1 MIIITGASGGIGSAI
16 LRDISTVD
24 RIIGLYN
31 TNKPTNKDK
40 GILYEKINLCDEN
53 QIIEFINKYRAE
65 LSNIT
70 LIHCAAVKNDKLMV
84 NLNSSDWESVF
95 NVNVKGA
102 FLFTKHI
109 LKIMIGD
116 QWGRVIHFSS
126 KGSEVGDIGTAAYSS
141 SKMALLGISR
151 VLSKEYAT
159 FGITS
164 NVISLGAF
172 NTGLYTDLSDK
183 VKKEILGKIPSKK
196 VGNIINISNAVKFI
210 IDSDYVN
217 GSVITIDGGV

>member
-16 LRDISTVD
+16 LSDLSTTD

-31 TNKPTNKDK
+31 TNKPTNMNKD
-40 GILYEKINLCDEN
+40 ILYEKINLCDEN
-53 QIIEFINKYRAE
+53 QVIKFIDKYRAE
-65 LSNIT
+65 LSKIT
-70 LIHCAAVKNDKLMV
+70 LIHCAAVKNDNLMV
-84 NLNSSDWESVF
+84 NLNSSDWEHVF
-95 NVNVKGA
+95 NVNVKGG
-102 FLFTKHI
+102 FLLTKHV

-116 QWGRVIHFSS
+116 QWGRIIHLSS

-141 SKMALLGISR
+141 SKTALLGMSR

-172 NTGLYTDLSDK
+172 NTGLYTNLNDK
-183 VKKEILGKIPSKK
+183 VKKKILEKIPSKK
-196 VGNIINISNAVKFI
+196 VGNIANISNAIKFI
-210 IDSDYVN
+210 INSDYAN